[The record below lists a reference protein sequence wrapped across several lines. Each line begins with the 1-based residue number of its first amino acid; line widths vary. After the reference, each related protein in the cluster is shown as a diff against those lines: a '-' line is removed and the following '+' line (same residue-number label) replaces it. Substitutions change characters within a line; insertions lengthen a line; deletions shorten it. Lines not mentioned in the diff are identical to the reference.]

1 MRVTF
6 LPLTH
11 ASFFIAKSLKCFT
24 GYSLGTRTASCLR
37 SLCLTMRSEA
47 CKIHKESQSYCHFG
61 LKSHWRQKTEI
72 LKFHCV
78 LYQNCNA
85 ENRNYDQNRNKIMTK
100 SIFAA
105 GVRAPNA
112 LWAILWGARLEKA
125 HFWWIFY
132 YFAFQGASHPELAMV
147 RLSAGFILKFASALL
162 IRTFPSSWPNT
173 KIVKNTWRIWIKLT
187 FDASIAL
194 HVSGQELSA
203 FLRQG

>member
-6 LPLTH
+6 LPLAH
-11 ASFFIAKSLKCFT
+11 ASFFIAELLKCLT
-24 GYSLGTRTASCLR
+24 GYSLGTRAASCLR

-61 LKSHWRQKTEI
+61 LKSHWRQKAEI

-112 LWAILWGARLEKA
+112 LWAILWGARPEKNL
-125 HFWWIFY
+125 FWWFFY
-132 YFAFQGASHPELAMV
+132 LFAFRGLSHLELAMV

-162 IRTFPSSWPNT
+162 RRTFPASRWNS
-173 KIVKNTWRIWIKLT
+173 KIVKNT
-187 FDASIAL
+187 
-194 HVSGQELSA
+194 
-203 FLRQG
+203 